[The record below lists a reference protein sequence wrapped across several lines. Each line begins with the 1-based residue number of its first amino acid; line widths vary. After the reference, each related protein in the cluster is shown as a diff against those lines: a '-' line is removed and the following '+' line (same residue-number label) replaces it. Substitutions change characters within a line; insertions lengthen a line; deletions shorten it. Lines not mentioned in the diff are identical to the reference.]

1 MSVLINVLIF
11 VAIVLIAVIIAVHT
25 MRQSATK
32 PPCESCEYACP
43 ARKLMQYRGPRH

>member
-1 MSVLINVLIF
+1 MSVLINVLMF
-11 VAIVLIAVIIAVHT
+11 VAIVVIAVIIAVHT

-43 ARKLMQYRGPRH
+43 ARKLMQHRGPRN